1 MRKELTMRTLLR
13 VVLVSSLAAAWAC
26 STTTKPAPGPSRSG
40 GSTGQPPGG
49 TATAPPATAVPAP
62 APTVPPPAPAPAPVA
77 APPPAASVAA
87 APTPAALA
95 PTTMSAPAVAASA
108 PPPAASVPAQA
119 PAPASPARPY
129 QDVLRL
135 KQAGLS
141 DEFILNK
148 VRTEGVNYGLT
159 TPEILELRS
168 AGVSETVLG
177 EMMRS
182 GQPAALTAGA
192 AVARKGDFSG
202 LARVGR
208 GFMGIGTST

>member
-87 APTPAALA
+87 APTPAALE
-95 PTTMSAPAVAASA
+95 PTTMSA